1 MTRVLEN
8 GKMVERDVVVKQIK
22 VYAYKTT
29 DGKIFNTKEMAEE
42 HEANEQFVK
51 SLIQSYQFSKINNIT
66 CRHTGGTRTIR
77 HWSSNAVYGLANR
90 GGGYEIVEPR
100 RGSMEAYTRYVI
112 SQIKA

>member
-1 MTRVLEN
+1 MARVLEN

-42 HEANEQFVK
+42 HEANEQLVK
-51 SLIQSYQFSKINNIT
+51 SLIQSFQFHDHRIT
-66 CRHTGGTRTIR
+66 RPTRSAMR
-77 HWSSNAVYGLANR
+77 LGVAVYGLANR